1 MFPGFQSAPDGG
13 CTPPHEVLEVS
24 PGDPIGTGFG
34 PTATKLLAG
43 TDVLPNGETPTAKAL
58 ETALATLA
66 SRQSDSGANTYVI
79 LATDGAPTCRS
90 ADTIPAA
97 KALYDAGFPVYVIG
111 LPGTEGQGTLL
122 DNLAEAGGTALT
134 TSPKYYRVDVATEEA
149 SLLAA
154 LKRIA
159 AKIVGTCTY
168 QLNDRRLQPNLI
180 NVFVDDVVLP
190 ADPVNGWKLED
201 QTVTLVGQACERI
214 LSGDALNVRVVA
226 GCPTVTPR

>member
-1 MFPGFQSAPDGG
+1 
-13 CTPPHEVLEVS
+13 
-24 PGDPIGTGFG
+24 
-34 PTATKLLAG
+34 
-43 TDVLPNGETPTAKAL
+43 
-58 ETALATLA
+58 
-66 SRQSDSGANTYVI
+66 
-79 LATDGAPTCRS
+79 
-90 ADTIPAA
+90 
-97 KALYDAGFPVYVIG
+97 
-111 LPGTEGQGTLL
+111 
-122 DNLAEAGGTALT
+122 LAEAGGTALT